1 MDIRGPSGAPD
12 GYAWFELAFSP
23 ASFGRLGTAE
33 KERSSNS
40 KAEKDQSLTVDF
52 GSLQPSVKISEAS
65 KAYSKCPNK

>member
-33 KERSSNS
+33 KE
-40 KAEKDQSLTVDF
+40 KKFE
-52 GSLQPSVKISEAS
+52 
-65 KAYSKCPNK
+65 